1 MPVSR
6 VSWLLRDRQAVD
18 SHDFGKLPTASVVPL
33 PCSGSAGRERA
44 SELFAAG
51 LSLSSGP

>member
-18 SHDFGKLPTASVVPL
+18 SHDFGKLPAASVVPL